1 MQTLFWSILSIFA
14 KRHQNRSS

>member
-1 MQTLFWSILSIFA
+1 MQTLFQSILNISA